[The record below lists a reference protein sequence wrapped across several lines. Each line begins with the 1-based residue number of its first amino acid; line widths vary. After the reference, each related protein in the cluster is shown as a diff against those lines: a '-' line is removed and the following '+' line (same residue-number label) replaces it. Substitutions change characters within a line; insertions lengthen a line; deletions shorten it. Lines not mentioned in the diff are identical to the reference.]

1 MNRYNIFYQI
11 HKGLRE
17 MLYNTA
23 SLLQQTDFSNE
34 EETNAVLTQVDDVLF
49 LFDKHAHTE
58 DNFILPA
65 IEKFEPTVA
74 TLFEEEH
81 IQDHELSNR
90 MRVLLNIFNHCSV
103 AKEQLQAASAIRFA
117 FIEFMIFNLQHM
129 AKEETKL
136 NELLWKHYMDEEL
149 KGITQQILAQVPPEA
164 MGKYSTWM
172 MKGLNNPE
180 IIGWLKEIKNN
191 APGQVFD
198 IMLSLAERE
207 LPPGRWSAV
216 QEGITEGAMLA

>member
-1 MNRYNIFYQI
+1 MNRYNIFFQI

-17 MLYNTA
+17 ILYNTA

-34 EETNAVLTQVDDVLF
+34 EETATALNQVHDVLF

-58 DNFILPA
+58 DNFVLPA
-65 IEKFEPTVA
+65 IETFEPTVA

-90 MRVLLNIFNHCSV
+90 MRTLLHIFNHCTLET
-103 AKEQLQAASAIRFA
+103 EQQNAASAIRYA

-136 NELLWKHYMDEEL
+136 NALLWKYFSDDHL
-149 KGITQQILAQVPPEA
+149 KGITQQILAQVPPDA
-164 MGKYSTWM
+164 MSKYSRWM
-172 MKGLNNPE
+172 MKGLSNPE
-180 IIGWLKEIKNN
+180 IIDWLKEIKNN
-191 APGQVFD
+191 APEFVFNSM
-198 IMLSLAERE
+198 IELAEKE
-207 LPPGRWSAV
+207 LPANRWNAI
-216 QEGITEGAMLA
+216 QENMTEGAMLA